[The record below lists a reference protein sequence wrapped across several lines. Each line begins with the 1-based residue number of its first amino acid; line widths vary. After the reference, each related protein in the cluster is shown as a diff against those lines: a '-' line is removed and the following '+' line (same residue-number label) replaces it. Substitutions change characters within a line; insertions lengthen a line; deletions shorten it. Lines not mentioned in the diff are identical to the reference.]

1 MDKIGAGLERDGIL
15 TGAVGKKWHTST
27 INKILRNEKYIGDA
41 LLQKTYTTDFL
52 NKTRVKNNGLV
63 PQYYVE
69 GDHEAIIPKD
79 IYLQVQEELVRRRV
93 VKTSANGKK
102 RSYSCNHCFSQIV
115 ICGECGEM
123 FRRLHLN
130 NRGVKSIVWRYISRL
145 ESTGLECHARTINEL
160 LLQDVVVKAINQ
172 MLGDKSS
179 YQAQLQLNIATVIRA
194 SQATAIDSI
203 DEKLMAL
210 QQELIQKANS
220 KEGYDEIADEIFR
233 LRELRQK
240 TTVDTAARDEQI
252 KRINDLQDYISQQ
265 TTYLKEFDEALVRR
279 WVKQITI
286 WDDHITVEL
295 KSGLKID
302 IKG

>member
-1 MDKIGAGLERDGIL
+1 
-15 TGAVGKKWHTST
+15 
-27 INKILRNEKYIGDA
+27 
-41 LLQKTYTTDFL
+41 
-52 NKTRVKNNGLV
+52 
-63 PQYYVE
+63 
-69 GDHEAIIPKD
+69 
-79 IYLQVQEELVRRRV
+79 
-93 VKTSANGKK
+93 
-102 RSYSCNHCFSQIV
+102 
-115 ICGECGEM
+115 M
-123 FRRLHLN
+123 FRRLHWN

-265 TTYLKEFDEALVRR
+265 TTYLTEFDEALVRR
-279 WVKQITI
+279 WIKQITL
-286 WDDHITVEL
+286 WDDRITVEL
-295 KSGLKID
+295 KSGISVD
-302 IKG
+302 VDA